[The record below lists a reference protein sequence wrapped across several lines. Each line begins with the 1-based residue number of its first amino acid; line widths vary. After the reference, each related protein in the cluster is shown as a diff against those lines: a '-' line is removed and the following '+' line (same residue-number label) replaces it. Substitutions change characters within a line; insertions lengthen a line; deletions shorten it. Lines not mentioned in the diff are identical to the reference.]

1 MAPREDDTLE
11 AATHASLARIF
22 GTNTFGPLLF
32 TQALLANLRA
42 APRARVG
49 MMSSRVGSVG
59 DNTTGRLYAYRA
71 SKAALNS
78 VARSLAMDLRDEG
91 VVVVIMHPGFL
102 RTGLD
107 PGTHGV
113 PEAVEPDEAAAKLCQ
128 WKVLMSMSIEDTGR
142 FWHREGQELP
152 W

>member
-1 MAPREDDTLE
+1 MAPHEDDMLE
-11 AATHASLARIF
+11 TATHASLARIF
-22 GTNTFGPLLF
+22 GANTFGPLLL

-42 APRARVG
+42 APRPRVDV
-49 MMSSRVGSVG
+49 MSSRVGSVG
-59 DNTTGRLYAYRA
+59 DNTTGGLYAYRA

-78 VARSLAMDLRDEG
+78 IARSLAMDLRGEG
-91 VVVVIMHPGFL
+91 VVVVIMHPGFV

-107 PGTHGV
+107 PSTHGL
-113 PEAVEPDEAAAKLCQ
+113 PEAVDPDEAAAKL
-128 WKVLMSMSIEDTGR
+128 WKVLMSKNIEDTGR